1 MGKDFYEFYHECE
14 DMPED
19 IVFCKLDG
27 CKSSQFTVSNHS
39 LGAHTETTT
48 IYNFKY
54 CPYCGEKVTD

>member
-1 MGKDFYEFYHECE
+1 MDNWYEFYHECE

-19 IVFCKLDG
+19 IVFCKIDG

-54 CPYCGEKVTD
+54 CQ